1 LYRDKD
7 PVMALDD
14 LLAPMAIFFAFS
26 VPNLGEGN
34 PSISILRLERST
46 GNEMA
51 FSCGFAD

>member
-1 LYRDKD
+1 
-7 PVMALDD
+7 MALDD